1 MNWMN
6 EPERRLWR
14 RSVSDEEFLWLRLF
28 RLLDEIETAIA
39 RLASGDDPADQS
51 ALETLE
57 RLREDMVAAARLAV
71 TEPRREA

>member
-14 RSVSDEEFLWLRLF
+14 RSVTDEEFLWLRLF

-39 RLASGDDPADQS
+39 RLTCGDDPADER

-57 RLREDMVAAARLAV
+57 RLRADVVAAVRLAV
-71 TEPRREA
+71 TEPRPKT